1 MITGKEDQRFLF
13 RAQTRAVLP
22 HGAILHAS
30 SVELDGKAVV
40 FLAPSGGGKSTIALN
55 LAQTNFFLLADDTL
69 ILADGTDFVTR
80 CLPCGSLK
88 LTTGLT
94 DFTPANLKALV
105 FVEKGEN
112 PVITKISPQ
121 YACYRALRIESIIGV
136 RDLDMVE
143 VKQIRLYLKQIF
155 SLFPTYIMRY
165 SLRTDPSIFI
175 SKLLSEDND
184 DKR

>member
-105 FVEKGEN
+105 FVEKGEIGLDTSIRGRTDRCAA
-112 PVITKISPQ
+112 PVVIQ
-121 YACYRALRIESIIGV
+121 RIDV
-136 RDLDMVE
+136 VE
-143 VKQIRLYLKQIF
+143 VPRA
-155 SLFPTYIMRY
+155 PNR
-165 SLRTDPSIFI
+165 
-175 SKLLSEDND
+175 D
-184 DKR
+184 DVLGPGLVS

>member
-22 HGAILHAS
+22 RGAVLHAS

-40 FLAPSGGGKSTIALN
+40 FLASSGGGKSTIALN
-55 LAQTNFFLLADDTL
+55 LAQKNFFLLADDTL
-69 ILADGTDFVTR
+69 ILADGTDNVTR

-94 DFTPANLKALV
+94 DFAPADLKALV
-105 FVEKGEN
+105 FLEKGEN
-112 PVITKISPQ
+112 PVFTRVSPQ

-136 RDLDMVE
+136 RDLKREE
-143 VKQIRLYLKQIF
+143 VKQLRLYLKQIF
-155 SLFPTYIMRY
+155 TLFPTYILRY
-165 SLRTDPSIFI
+165 SLRVDPSIFI
-175 SKLLSEDND
+175 NHVLGGDSND
-184 DKR
+184 